1 MDSLELAFYT
11 AILPHLVSCERRHTG
26 AAVLERM
33 FPRFYAGSCSDPGH
47 FYLVLENLCARGLR
61 LADCDQGLDRDQ
73 AATMIRQVI
82 TLTMPMFLGGTSL
95 SILLFSKHRQTSLTC
110 FQLAQ
115 FHASSI
121 AECHHRRRSSP
132 GWSWAGQFPLSRFVT
147 SLDTDP
153 AIRAILPS
161 TLTLLHNTF
170 EDFRGSKAE
179 EFLLQQQVD

>member
-1 MDSLELAFYT
+1 M
-11 AILPHLVSCERRHTG
+11 
-26 AAVLERM
+26 
-33 FPRFYAGSCSDPGH
+33 PG
-47 FYLVLENLCARGLR
+47 
-61 LADCDQGLDRDQ
+61 
-73 AATMIRQVI
+73 
-82 TLTMPMFLGGTSL
+82 
-95 SILLFSKHRQTSLTC
+95 